1 MLWIMFFIT
10 IESDYLIDA
19 FGHFII
25 IFYKLNTKK
34 LIMYWKKMVWYTVCS
49 YLIYIIFKSLY
60 FPIKPD
66 QTPKHKN

>member
-25 IFYKLNTKK
+25 IFYKLKYKKPNNVLKKNGLIYCMQLFDLYHLQITLFPNKTWPNTK
-34 LIMYWKKMVWYTVCS
+34 T
-49 YLIYIIFKSLY
+49 
-60 FPIKPD
+60 
-66 QTPKHKN
+66 